1 MVVMQDAKVLNQS
14 EGKEIIAYYHMMLA
28 SGVSSRS

>member
-1 MVVMQDAKVLNQS
+1 MQDAKVLNQS
-14 EGKEIIAYYHMMLA
+14 EIKEIVVYYHMMLA